1 MRGRKAAA
9 LDAAGAAMGPLGL
22 LTFAFLAWKLIAEIP
37 SWAALR
43 CYCGLVGCVIP
54 GLETMAIRLKQDRSK
69 NWSELADAEDFLD
82 RRGTPRSDL
91 PHDLL
96 FWPLLTASS
105 PIMRALWCEQK
116 ALPSLFEWT
125 VPDYLGLR

>member
-1 MRGRKAAA
+1 
-9 LDAAGAAMGPLGL
+9 MGPLGL
-22 LTFAFLAWKLIAEIP
+22 LAFAFLAWKLIAEIP

-82 RRGTPRSDL
+82 RRRTPRSDL

-116 ALPSLFEWT
+116 NSPKPLRMDRTRLFGT
-125 VPDYLGLR
+125 PLIYSFQICVFNF